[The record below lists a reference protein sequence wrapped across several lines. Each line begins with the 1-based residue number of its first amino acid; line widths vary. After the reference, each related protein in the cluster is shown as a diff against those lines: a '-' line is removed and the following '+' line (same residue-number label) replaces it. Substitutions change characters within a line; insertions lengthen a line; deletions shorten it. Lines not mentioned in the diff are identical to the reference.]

1 MAVGAPVAHGLPDAE
16 LILGLSLPDQHKFD
30 PAGLIGGATLRA
42 IVKDVHNRLRFGIF
56 YEDG

>member
-30 PAGLIGGATLRA
+30 PAGFIGGPTLRA
-42 IVKDVHNRLRFGIF
+42 IVQDVHNRL
-56 YEDG
+56 